1 MKYKYDRPQL
11 DEWRPLCWCG
21 CGLEGAP
28 VAVGAGADADEAGG
42 EDGEG
47 EDDGD
52 KGCVHDVVL
61 LWRAEGLP
69 AAQLMVR

>member
-1 MKYKYDRPQL
+1 MQIRQAATRKSCG
-11 DEWRPLCWCG
+11 LCVG
-21 CGLEGAP
+21 ADSGLEGAP
-28 VAVGAGADADEAGG
+28 VAVGAGTDADDAGG

-47 EDDGD
+47 EDGGD
-52 KGCVHDVVL
+52 KGGVHDVVL

>member
-1 MKYKYDRPQL
+1 MSGG
-11 DEWRPLCWCG
+11 LCVAAVVA
-21 CGLEGAP
+21 LQGAP
-28 VAVGAGADADEAGG
+28 VGIGASTDADEAGC

-47 EDDGD
+47 EDSCDE
-52 KGCVHDVVL
+52 GCVHDVVL